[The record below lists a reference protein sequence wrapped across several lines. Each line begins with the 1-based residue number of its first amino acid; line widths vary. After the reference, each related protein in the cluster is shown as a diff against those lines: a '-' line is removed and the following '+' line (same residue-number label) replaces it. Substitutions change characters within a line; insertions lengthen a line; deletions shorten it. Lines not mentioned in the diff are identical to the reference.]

1 MAQLLVQEQCEG
13 IQEVIELP
21 ISIMGNAEASML
33 QPMKMAASY
42 LSITGHFS
50 TMIQ

>member
-21 ISIMGNAEASML
+21 ISILGNPKASML
-33 QPMKMAASY
+33 QPMKMAVSY
-42 LSITGHFS
+42 LSITGHLAL
-50 TMIQ
+50 